1 MQPMPV
7 RVDRDEVSCTFH
19 LSPFIS
25 NWEGAKQTFVS
36 CITRDFGGVLMR
48 VLPRDFSASLSSEP
62 GDARCTY
69 RMYGGSS
76 TMILRP
82 DSLQFAFTSLLTTDY
97 PVINEIVRR
106 GVAVL
111 LTKLG
116 SYERHEYSLTANRH
130 LVPLTGIAEAHL
142 ARFPSDEMVSA
153 SANASGMQ
161 YRDPPPVLPW
171 LEALTNTESCDAQW
185 SNPKCYPMD
194 CL

>member
-1 MQPMPV
+1 
-7 RVDRDEVSCTFH
+7 
-19 LSPFIS
+19 
-25 NWEGAKQTFVS
+25 
-36 CITRDFGGVLMR
+36 
-48 VLPRDFSASLSSEP
+48 
-62 GDARCTY
+62 
-69 RMYGGSS
+69 MYGGSS